1 MSAALLPSSS
11 PSAVAPP
18 TRFSRG
24 IRLAL
29 LLPAAVGGF
38 GSTLLQPDWFSPFAP
53 VLGPWAGFL
62 YGHSD
67 CTLAN
72 AAPAW
77 AAVAVA
83 LGLCALGAIFVA
95 PTRFHWMRIAITAN
109 AAAVWSAAAWLSV
122 VNTTS

>member
-1 MSAALLPSSS
+1 M
-11 PSAVAPP
+11 
-18 TRFSRG
+18 
-24 IRLAL
+24 
-29 LLPAAVGGF
+29 
-38 GSTLLQPDWFSPFAP
+38 QPHWFSPFAP

-83 LGLCALGAIFVA
+83 LALCALGAIFLA
-95 PTRFHWMRIAITAN
+95 PTRFRWTRIALTAN
-109 AAAVWSAAAWLSV
+109 AAAVWCAAAWLSV